1 MVHINLNKI
10 YKFLIYFLALFGVFG
25 CSESNIKNIYGI
37 YTFKN
42 TDIEQKLLVNPD
54 GTFEQTILVLKNK
67 EFLKTKGT
75 WWIEHFSRSTYI
87 SFKNYISV
95 LDFKGKLKDNYPKD
109 GSYDVTTGGFS
120 VINWFGRTE
129 ISFLEGCDYKKV
141 KNWENGDTLF

>member
-37 YTFKN
+37 YTFK
-42 TDIEQKLLVNPD
+42 
-54 GTFEQTILVLKNK
+54 QTILVLKNK

-141 KNWENGDTLF
+141 KDWENGDTLF